1 MTEHREVVPAALDG
15 ERIDR
20 VVTLITGCSRSEAA
34 TLIADGRVHVDG
46 EAVTVRSRR
55 VAEGDEV
62 VVDRDATVGLT
73 APEPDRSVAFV
84 VAHEDDDVIV
94 VDKPA
99 GLVVHPGSGN
109 RSGTLV
115 HGLLARYPEIEGVG
129 GDPDRPGIVHRLD
142 KDTSGLLVVAR
153 TEAAHADL
161 VGQLQDRSVDRS
173 YRALVWGRF
182 EVPAGLIEGGIGR
195 SRRDKTRM
203 AVSAAGK
210 EARTRYEVLATFA
223 EPVDVSLLR
232 CRLETGRTHQIRVH
246 LSSIGHPVVGDA
258 TYGGVRESFPV
269 PRFFLHAA
277 ELGFDHPG
285 TGERVHL
292 TSPLPDDL
300 QAVLA
305 RLD

>member
-46 EAVTVRSRR
+46 EVVTVRSRR

-62 VVDRDATVGLT
+62 VVDRDATIGLT
-73 APEPDRSVAFV
+73 APEPDPSVAFV
-84 VAHEDDDVIV
+84 VVHEDGDVIV

-161 VGQLQDRSVDRS
+161 VAQLQDRSVDRS

-246 LSSIGHPVVGDA
+246 LSSIGHPVVGDV
-258 TYGGVRESFPV
+258 TYGGGRESFPV

-277 ELGFDHPG
+277 ELGFDHPA

-300 QAVLA
+300 EGVLA
-305 RLD
+305 RLT